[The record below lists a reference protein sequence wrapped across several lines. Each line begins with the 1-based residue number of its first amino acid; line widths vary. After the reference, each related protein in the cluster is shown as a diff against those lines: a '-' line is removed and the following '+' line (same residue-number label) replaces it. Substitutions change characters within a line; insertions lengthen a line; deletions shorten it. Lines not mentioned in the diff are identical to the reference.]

1 MATPAHLAGVIKSNL
16 RGEGGHGL
24 PADKHP
30 EEGRMPGLTAAEN
43 SEPAANRD
51 ETADNPERGM
61 LYLKMKKKKKVGRTA
76 FFTNVSVVKDKDRLW
91 KCSRLQE
98 AEETCGDHSSTLAW
112 KIPWTEKPGRLQST
126 GSDTTEHTHAHT
138 HTHTHTHDN
147 KM

>member
-61 LYLKMKKKKKVGRTA
+61 LYLKMKKKKNSGEDCILHQCQCRKRQRQTMEM
-76 FFTNVSVVKDKDRLW
+76 F
-91 KCSRLQE
+91 Q
-98 AEETCGDHSSTLAW
+98 
-112 KIPWTEKPGRLQST
+112 IT
-126 GSDTTEHTHAHT
+126 GG
-138 HTHTHTHDN
+138 
-147 KM
+147 